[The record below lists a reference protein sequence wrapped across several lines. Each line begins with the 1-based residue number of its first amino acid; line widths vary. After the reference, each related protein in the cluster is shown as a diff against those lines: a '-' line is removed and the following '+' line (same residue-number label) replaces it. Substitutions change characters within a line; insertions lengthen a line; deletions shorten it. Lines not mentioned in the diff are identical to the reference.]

1 MNRGAR
7 HTVGRTPE
15 ALGQSQ
21 LEYRDAQADML
32 RRWAA
37 WANSLADRLADAF
50 PQGRTPSLDPWSF
63 LLGSGSTEP
72 GFGAAGPPPAPA
84 GGPATMTLV
93 DALDDDRV
101 RRDVARIIAREIR
114 DMENR
119 GGF

>member
-1 MNRGAR
+1 MNHGAR

-21 LEYRDAQADML
+21 LEYGDARVETL
-32 RRWAA
+32 RGWAA
-37 WANSLADRLADAF
+37 LANSLADRLAEALSE
-50 PQGRTPSLDPWSF
+50 GRTPSLDPWPF
-63 LLGSGSTEP
+63 PP
-72 GFGAAGPPPAPA
+72 GFGAAGAGLGAAPA
-84 GGPATMTLV
+84 TLIV
-93 DALDDDRV
+93 EALDDDRV

>member
-1 MNRGAR
+1 
-7 HTVGRTPE
+7 
-15 ALGQSQ
+15 
-21 LEYRDAQADML
+21 ML

-50 PQGRTPSLDPWSF
+50 PQGRTPSLDPWAF
-63 LLGSGSTEP
+63 LLGSASTGP

-84 GGPATMTLV
+84 GGPAAMTLV